1 MITLFVSILNMSLTA
16 SYVAVAVILARV
28 LLRRAPT
35 IFSYL
40 LWSAVMVRLA
50 IPVSFT
56 SSFSILGLLQ
66 PVGQDGTGA
75 MEFVPHNIGM
85 QQQPAVD
92 TGISSAGSF
101 LNSFLPFAAPEAS
114 ANPMQFILWAGS
126 IIWLTGAAALL
137 LFSIISYLRIL
148 RRVRTATL
156 VADNIFETDQI
167 STPFVCGFMK
177 PRIYLP
183 VGIGAQE
190 LSYIILHEQTHISRR
205 DYLIKPL
212 MYLFVIIHWF
222 NPLIWLSYALMS
234 KDIEMSCDE
243 TVVKK
248 LGPQIKASYS
258 GSLLAL
264 SVRRSG
270 GFPGSPLAFGESSV
284 KARIKNILAYRQPH
298 SGMAAGYVLV
308 LALLIIGCTANP
320 KPVLNSPQSLY
331 SGYAVDQLMESK
343 TNFVGD
349 NSKVVALI
357 GEMPLPAGL
366 EGAGIELKTGSRP
379 YELTINYSMKDAA
392 GVKKDGAI
400 SAEFFYRNS
409 ILLFS
414 LIDNV
419 DSIIHVIADHTG
431 EYDGV
436 TYTSTF
442 LREQIDKQLGE
453 DVRQYAADETG
464 LRQLIG
470 RLDSVD
476 VLDYKIGAK

>member
-1 MITLFVSILNMSLTA
+1 MITLLVSILNMSITA

-28 LLRRAPT
+28 LLRRAPR

-40 LWSAVMVRLA
+40 LWPAVMIRLV

-56 SSFSILGLLQ
+56 SSFSILRLIQ
-66 PVGQDGTGA
+66 PEGQGGTGA
-75 MEFVPHNIGM
+75 IEFVPHNIGT
-85 QQQPAVD
+85 QLQPAVD
-92 TGISSAGSF
+92 PGISSAGSF
-101 LNSFLPFAAPEAS
+101 INSFLPSAAPAAS

-126 IIWLTGAAALL
+126 IIWLTGAAVLL
-137 LFSIISYLRIL
+137 LYSVISYLRIH

-156 VADNIFETDQI
+156 VMDNIYETDQI
-167 STPFVCGFMK
+167 TTPFVCGFVK

-183 VGIGAQE
+183 VGIGAHE
-190 LSYIILHEQTHISRR
+190 LSYIVLHEQTHISRR

-212 MYLFVIIHWF
+212 MYLLVIIHWF
-222 NPLIWLSYALMS
+222 NPLMWLSYALMS
-234 KDIEMSCDE
+234 MDMEMSCDE

-264 SVRRSG
+264 SIRRSG
-270 GFPGSPLAFGESSV
+270 LFTGSPLAFGESSV
-284 KARIKNILAYRQPH
+284 KARIKNILAYRQPN
-298 SGMAAGYVLV
+298 SGVVAGSILV
-308 LALLIIGCTANP
+308 IVALIVGCTANP
-320 KPVLNSPQSLY
+320 KPVLDSPQSLY

-349 NSKVVALI
+349 NSKVVTLI

-366 EGAGIELKTGSRP
+366 ESAGIELKTGSRP

-392 GVKKDGAI
+392 GLMKDGAI
-400 SAEFFYRNS
+400 SMGIFYRNS

-414 LIDNV
+414 LIDNA
-419 DSIIHVIADHTG
+419 DSIIHVVADNTG
-431 EYDGV
+431 EYDGA
-436 TYTSTF
+436 TYSSTF
-442 LREQIDKQLGE
+442 LREQIEEQLGE
-453 DVRQYAADETG
+453 DVRQYAANETD
-464 LRQLIG
+464 LRQLID

-476 VLDYKIGAK
+476 VLDYEIGAK

>member
-1 MITLFVSILNMSLTA
+1 MTNLFVSILNMSITA

-28 LLRRAPT
+28 LLRRAPR

-40 LWSAVMVRLA
+40 LWSAVVIRLV

-56 SSFSILGLLQ
+56 SSFSILRLVQ
-66 PVGQDGTGA
+66 PEGQGGTGA
-75 MEFVPHNIGM
+75 MKFVPHNIGT
-85 QQQPAVD
+85 QLQPAVD
-92 TGISSAGSF
+92 SGISSTVSF
-101 LNSFLPFAAPEAS
+101 INSFLPSADPAAS

-126 IIWLTGAAALL
+126 IIWLAGAAVLL
-137 LFSIISYLRIL
+137 LYSVISYLRIL

-156 VADNIFETDQI
+156 VMDNIFETDQI
-167 STPFVCGFMK
+167 TTPFVCGFVK

-183 VGIGAQE
+183 VGIGAHE
-190 LSYIILHEQTHISRR
+190 LFYIVLHEQTHISRR

-212 MYLFVIIHWF
+212 MYLLVIIHWF
-222 NPLIWLSYALMS
+222 NPLMWLSYALMS
-234 KDIEMSCDE
+234 KDMEMSCDE

-248 LGPQIKASYS
+248 LGPQIKGSYS
-258 GSLLAL
+258 STLLAL
-264 SVRRSG
+264 SIRRSG

-284 KARIKNILAYRQPH
+284 KARIKNILAYRQPA
-298 SGMAAGYVLV
+298 SGVVAGSILV
-308 LALLIIGCTANP
+308 IVALIVGCIANP

-392 GVKKDGAI
+392 GVMKDGAI
-400 SAEFFYRNS
+400 SGEAFYRNS

-419 DSIIHVIADHTG
+419 ESIIHVIADHTG

-436 TYTSTF
+436 TYTYTF

-464 LRQLIG
+464 LRQLID

-476 VLDYKIGAK
+476 ASEPSNRDN

>member
-1 MITLFVSILNMSLTA
+1 MTNLFVSILNMSITA

-28 LLRRAPT
+28 LLRRAPR

-40 LWSAVMVRLA
+40 LWSAVVIRLV

-56 SSFSILGLLQ
+56 SSFSILRLVQ
-66 PVGQDGTGA
+66 PEGQGGTGA

-85 QQQPAVD
+85 QRQPAVD

-101 LNSFLPFAAPEAS
+101 MNSFLPSAAPEAS

-137 LFSIISYLRIL
+137 LFSVISYLRIL

-156 VADNIFETDQI
+156 VVDNIFETDQI
-167 STPFVCGFMK
+167 TTPFVCGFMK

-183 VGIGAQE
+183 VGIGAHE
-190 LSYIILHEQTHISRR
+190 LSHILLHEQTHISRR

-212 MYLFVIIHWF
+212 MYLLVIIHWF

-284 KARIKNILAYRQPH
+284 KARIKNILAYRQPN
-298 SGMAAGYVLV
+298 SGMVTGSVLV

-366 EGAGIELKTGSRP
+366 EDAGIELKTGSRP
-379 YELTINYSMKDAA
+379 YEVTVNYSMKDAA
-392 GVKKDGAI
+392 GVMKDGAI
-400 SAEFFYRNS
+400 SGEAFYRNS

-436 TYTSTF
+436 TYTYTF
-442 LREQIDKQLGE
+442 TREQIEEQLGE
-453 DVRQYAADETG
+453 DVRQYATDETG

-476 VLDYKIGAK
+476 VLDYEIGAK

>member
-40 LWSAVMVRLA
+40 LWSAVMIRLVM
-50 IPVSFT
+50 PVSFT
-56 SSFSILGLLQ
+56 SGFSILGLLQ

-85 QQQPAVD
+85 QLLPAVD

-101 LNSFLPFAAPEAS
+101 MNSFLPSAAPEAS

-137 LFSIISYLRIL
+137 LLSVISYLRIL

-156 VADNIFETDQI
+156 VVDNIFETDQI

-183 VGIGAQE
+183 VGIGAHE

-212 MYLFVIIHWF
+212 MYLLVIIHWF
-222 NPLIWLSYALMS
+222 NPLMWLSYALMS

-270 GFPGSPLAFGESSV
+270 GFTGSPLAFGDSSV

-298 SGMAAGYVLV
+298 SGMVAGSVLV

-320 KPVLNSPQSLY
+320 KPVQNSPQSLY

-392 GVKKDGAI
+392 GVMKDGAI
-400 SAEFFYRNS
+400 SGEVFFRNS

-436 TYTSTF
+436 TYTYTF

-476 VLDYKIGAK
+476 ASEPANRDN